1 MPQKN
6 DAIKSLCTLETVKRT
21 ALVYLLVIISFPV
34 AAQKGAF
41 RSLSAP
47 EKRWV
52 LTHPFIARTCYRIA
66 KNAQQLTDS
75 LVKAGVLDTQANG
88 TNQDAFR
95 HCCWMALLVQEVSA
109 SKARRL
115 GKVHEAGN
123 YYQYVHR
130 KTEEGVLPDSMA
142 TVMDLA
148 NNETGIAIGTA
159 LRKSTNGNA
168 NKQQVVAAVSDA
180 VFSGKCVQ
188 LRRDSAG
195 NFIGCD
201 GTVLQDTT
209 WKGKWNIPKCLD
221 ASAAVK
227 R

>member
-1 MPQKN
+1 M
-6 DAIKSLCTLETVKRT
+6 CTLETVKNIL
-21 ALVYLLVIISFPV
+21 LVYIAVIFSFPA

-41 RSLSAP
+41 RSLPAP

-52 LTHPFIARTCYRIA
+52 LTHPFIARKCYRIA
-66 KNAQQLTDS
+66 KTAQQLTDS
-75 LVKAGVLDTQANG
+75 LVKAGLLDTLTNG
-88 TNQDAFR
+88 TGQDAFR

-109 SKARRL
+109 SKARHL

-159 LRKSTNGNA
+159 LRKSTNRNA
-168 NKQQVVAAVSDA
+168 NKQQVAAAVSDA

-201 GTVLQDTT
+201 GSVLQDTT
-209 WKGKWNIPKCLD
+209 WKGKWNIPKCLETSG
-221 ASAAVK
+221 AFK